1 MIKYSLP
8 ITFELFIGIYVSLYI
23 IKADIHIYFY
33 HRSLQI
39 VAVHIYI
46 YTYIHHT
53 NDGAHTHTHTHTHTY
68 TSLCIHN
75 EYQTHRCAQLTVT
88 T

>member
-23 IKADIHIYFY
+23 IQADIHIYFY

-39 VAVHIYI
+39 GGSTYIRI
-46 YTYIHHT
+46 YTT
-53 NDGAHTHTHTHTHTY
+53 QMMARACTRTRARTHTHTHIHTHLYVSTMN
-68 TSLCIHN
+68 TRLIDVLN
-75 EYQTHRCAQLTVT
+75 
-88 T
+88 